1 MIKAFIRYIK
11 SIQFIKGVLVAMAMA
26 IPVLISIYF
35 FNSMDIGFSIA
46 LGAILSAPAD
56 TSGSLKHKFYGILA
70 SIILAFTITLFI
82 GFFIDSPAIL
92 IVLLLIFVFSVSY
105 ISVFGFRASLISL
118 AGLLALVLAFAYD
131 STEISILEHALYIVL
146 GGFWYLFLTI
156 ATQLIFPK
164 VQTDFLFVNL
174 LEKTSEFIKLRG
186 ELLIE
191 KEDRAQLLETSFKLQ
206 IEINELHETLREVIL
221 ERRSNAGFSNRIR
234 RQQLIFSKLLEIYEL
249 AISNPINYDKFDELF
264 ENHPEKIDDFKVL
277 IFEISNRLLH
287 ISKVILKEEKLSFAT
302 NFDILLKKIENQIEL
317 FELQVGLPES
327 REDVILL
334 LNYKTYQ
341 EKQIQNL
348 VDIVRVLSN
357 YAKNNKIRG
366 IKNPEKFI
374 TPQDYDF
381 KKLKANF
388 SIKSPIFR
396 HSLRLTLTTLIGYLI
411 GNFIELQQSYWI
423 LLTIIVIMRPSY
435 SLTKQRTK
443 NRVLG
448 TIIGAFVGVTIV
460 LITQNT
466 IIYASIALIS
476 LIIGFSLVKQ
486 NYRNGAAF
494 ITLYVINM
502 YALIYPN
509 ILEVIQFRVY
519 DTLIG
524 AFLAFAGNY
533 LFWPAW
539 EAKNIKDF
547 LKESTKS
554 FSAFLKE
561 INTYYHKK
569 GEISLAYRLARKEA
583 FLKVGNLNAAYQR
596 LVQEPKSK
604 QENSALI
611 YELVSISNTFLSSLT
626 SLGMYI
632 RSNETGIAPEQ
643 FEIYV
648 TNILTNLDRV
658 IDSTNDIESNN
669 SLDTKGLK
677 MARKNYEN
685 HFKNLSS
692 TRDKE
697 IKKGIPISNEMKV
710 ALHETQL
717 VFEQVRWLLNLS
729 ENLVKK
735 INKI

>member
-1 MIKAFIRYIK
+1 MIKAFIRHIK
-11 SIQFIKGVLVAMAMA
+11 SIQFIKGVLVALAMA
-26 IPVLISIYF
+26 IPVFISIYF

-70 SIILAFTITLFI
+70 SIFLAFTITLLI
-82 GFFIDSPAIL
+82 GYFSDYLPIIIP
-92 IVLLLIFVFSVSY
+92 LLIILVFSVSY

-131 STEISILEHALYIVL
+131 SVEISVFQHSLFIVF
-146 GGFWYLFLTI
+146 GGLWYLFLTI
-156 ATQLIFPK
+156 ATQLIFPQ

-174 LEKTSEFIKLRG
+174 LEKTANFIKLRG
-186 ELLIE
+186 ELLVE
-191 KEDRAQLLETSFKLQ
+191 KNDRALLLETSFKLQ
-206 IEINELHETLREVIL
+206 IEINELHETIREVIL
-221 ERRSNAGFSNRIR
+221 EKRSNAGFSNRIR
-234 RQQLIFSKLLEIYEL
+234 RQQLIFSKIIEIYEL

-264 ENHPEKIDDFKVL
+264 NNHPEKIDEFKVL
-277 IFEISNRLLH
+277 IFEISERLHH
-287 ISKVILKEEKLSFAT
+287 ISKVILKEEKLSFNT

-348 VDIVRVLSN
+348 VDIVRILSN
-357 YAKNNKIRG
+357 YSKNDKIRG
-366 IKNPEKFI
+366 IKNAEKFI
-374 TPQDYDF
+374 TPHDYDF
-381 KKLKANF
+381 KKLKGNF

-396 HSLRLTLTTLIGYLI
+396 HSLRLTLTTLIGFII
-411 GNFIELQQSYWI
+411 GSFIELQQSYWI

-435 SLTKQRTK
+435 SLTKERTK
-443 NRVLG
+443 NRVIG
-448 TIIGAFVGVTIV
+448 TIIGAFVGVAIV

-466 IIYASIALIS
+466 IIYALIALTS
-476 LIIGFSLVKQ
+476 LIVGFSLVKQ

-494 ITLYVINM
+494 ITLYVIFM

-524 AFLAFAGNY
+524 ASLAIAGNY

-539 EAKNIKDF
+539 EAKNIKDY
-547 LKESTKS
+547 LKDSTKS
-554 FSAFLKE
+554 FSSFLKE

-569 GEISLAYRLARKEA
+569 GETSVSYRLARKDA

-596 LVQEPKSK
+596 LIQEPKSK
-604 QENSALI
+604 QENSAII
-611 YELVSISNTFLSSLT
+611 YDLVSISNTFLSSLT

-648 TNILTNLDRV
+648 KHILTNLESV
-658 IDSTNDIESNN
+658 IDKTNNIETNN
-669 SLDTKGLK
+669 SLDAKGLK
-677 MARKNYEN
+677 IAKKNYEN

-692 TRDKE
+692 TRDQE
-697 IKKGIPISNEMKV
+697 IEKGIPISNEMKV